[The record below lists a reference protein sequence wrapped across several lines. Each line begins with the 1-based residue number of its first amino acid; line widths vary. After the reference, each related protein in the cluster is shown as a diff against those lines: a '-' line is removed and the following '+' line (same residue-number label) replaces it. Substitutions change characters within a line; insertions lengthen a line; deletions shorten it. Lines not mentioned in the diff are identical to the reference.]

1 MFGHLFQCPPRRRGF
16 FRITPGG
23 TWTAVGGT
31 RNVLPTAKTA
41 LFELGGQ
48 IFIPPTALG
57 LKISLLGS
65 PTILPNFVCGKMET
79 PAIME
84 DLFFVTLYGGVAM
97 LNAAAA
103 FYLLLRRSNAIA
115 PEVTFPIRLRR
126 WAAAF
131 LMASALS
138 HMLWILYANHPS
150 PTGYKVFCGLDILLS
165 FPTIAGILLAM
176 LQDRH
181 RPVWPVLV
189 MLSLAVP
196 VWVLSLVR
204 EEDALSVPLSI
215 YVTALIVL
223 MMLFMFFAVR
233 RYGRWLRDNYA
244 DFLVFD
250 KDLLTAEKEGFSY
263 NMPSEVYFVGKKVN

>member
-1 MFGHLFQCPPRRRGF
+1 
-16 FRITPGG
+16 
-23 TWTAVGGT
+23 
-31 RNVLPTAKTA
+31 
-41 LFELGGQ
+41 
-48 IFIPPTALG
+48 
-57 LKISLLGS
+57 
-65 PTILPNFVCGKMET
+65 MET
-79 PAIME
+79 PVIME

-115 PEVTFPIRLRR
+115 PEVTSPIRLRR

-131 LMASALS
+131 LMAQALS
-138 HMLWILYANHPS
+138 HVLWTFYADHPS
-150 PTGYKVFCGLDILLS
+150 PTGYKFFCGLDILLYV
-165 FPTIAGILLAM
+165 PTISGILLAM

-181 RPVWPVLV
+181 RPVWPMLV
-189 MLSLAVP
+189 MLGLAVP

-204 EEDALSVPLSI
+204 GDNALYVPLGI

-244 DFLVFD
+244 DLEPLPWYGD
-250 KDLLTAEKEGFSY
+250 RNDAYSNRKDQGSRIRQNRRSL
-263 NMPSEVYFVGKKVN
+263 PSSQRKDGH